1 MAAWGIQLEIP
12 KNVLDE
18 KRVHLREL
26 LIDSESQMIL
36 SHKKLTIELQSQL
49 YQLGR
54 LRGKGHLK
62 ELMQVE
68 LQKLIKI

>member
-1 MAAWGIQLEIP
+1 MAARGIQLEIP

-18 KRVHLREL
+18 KRVHLGEPL
-26 LIDSESQMIL
+26 VDSESQMIL
-36 SHKKLTIELQSQL
+36 SHKELAVELQSQF

-68 LQKLIKI
+68 LQKLIKV